1 MRIASILAS
10 LGLFVGCARGEAPA
24 PGASHPASP
33 SAPEGTAYVASSAAP
48 ASASAPEDHSAH
60 EHGAATVYTCPMHP
74 EITSDKP
81 GQCPKCGM
89 NLVPKK

>member
-1 MRIASILAS
+1 MQAQALLVA
-10 LGLFVGCARGEAPA
+10 LVFGCANGSVP
-24 PGASHPASP
+24 PPSGAHPASP
-33 SAPEGTAYVASSAAP
+33 SAPEGASTTTTTAVASTTS
-48 ASASAPEDHSAH
+48 SAH
-60 EHGAATVYTCPMHP
+60 EGHDHAATVYTCPMHP